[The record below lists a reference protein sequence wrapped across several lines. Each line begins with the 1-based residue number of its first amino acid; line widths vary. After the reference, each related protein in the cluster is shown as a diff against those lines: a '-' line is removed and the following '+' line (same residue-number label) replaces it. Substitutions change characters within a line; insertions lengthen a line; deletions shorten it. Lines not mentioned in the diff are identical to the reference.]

1 MGPKREQGCHRG
13 TTLSANKLM
22 NKYTFAMKISKNL
35 PSQRAPE
42 SRHWFRKI
50 SPAGKT
56 LLPKTVSIC
65 NFIKGKNNLLALR
78 AMVCYHSD
86 SYAA

>member
-56 LLPKTVSIC
+56 LLPKTVSIDC
-65 NFIKGKNNLLALR
+65 VLQLPTCLA
-78 AMVCYHSD
+78 ACSV
-86 SYAA
+86 